1 MRPDLIPSRIQG
13 LELPPFDPLNRRA
26 AELLAAGHH
35 VISLGQAVPFFPPPS
50 SALNAAR
57 AAVDTP
63 EVNRYAT
70 DPGLPSLRSILAE
83 RLSETIGAGS
93 ASASAEATAD
103 RSRNPAYDSKSG
115 NPAYDSKN
123 GNPAYTPDELIITAG
138 ANHAFTLA
146 LTTLVDPG
154 DEVILPAPYF
164 TNHQMAVVALGA
176 TPVEAP
182 IADRATFDVRW
193 RDIEPRLTSRTKAIV
208 LCNPSNPTGAPVGA
222 VEGAR
227 IVREAATRGI
237 VVFSDETYMQFVYDD
252 AHWSAASAPDWRD
265 NVVVIGTFSKSFGM
279 MGWRV
284 GYMLADAS
292 ICEQAVKV
300 QDAMII
306 CAPVISQMA
315 AEAAVRECWAYPTT
329 FHDELRQRR
338 RLLVDGLRTIP
349 GIEWTPTRGGMFAFA
364 RIAGCEDSTRLSN
377 DLLERAHLV
386 TIPGAA
392 FGHSGE
398 GFLRLSYGYANQAD
412 LADAVQRL
420 RRFFGE

>member
-1 MRPDLIPSRIQG
+1 MPDLIPSRIRG

-26 AELLAAGHH
+26 AELRAAGHH
-35 VISLGQAVPFFPPPS
+35 VISLGQAVPFFPPPA

-70 DPGLPSLRSILAE
+70 DPGLPSLRSILAD

-93 ASASAEATAD
+93 
-103 RSRNPAYDSKSG
+103 RSRNPAYGSESG
-115 NPAYDSKN
+115 NAACAPE
-123 GNPAYTPDELIITAG
+123 ELIITAG

-146 LTTLVDPG
+146 LATLVDPG
-154 DEVILPAPYF
+154 DEVIVPAPYF

-182 IADRATFDVRW
+182 VADRATFDVRW
-193 RDIEPRLTSRTKAIV
+193 NDIEPRLTRRTKAIV
-208 LCNPSNPTGAPVGA
+208 LCNPSNPTGAPVGP

-284 GYMLADAS
+284 GFLLADAA

-315 AEAAVRECWAYPTT
+315 AEAAVREDWAYPAI
-329 FHDELRQRR
+329 FHDELRRRR
-338 RLLVDGLRTIP
+338 RLLADGLQSIR
-349 GIEWTPTRGGMFAFA
+349 GVDWTPTRGGMFAFA
-364 RIAGCEDSTRLSN
+364 RIAGCDDSTRLSN

-392 FGHSGE
+392 FGASGE
-398 GFLRLSYGYANQAD
+398 GFLRLSYGYASQAD
-412 LADAVQRL
+412 LAEAIQRL